1 MPRRFMSVML
11 ACDALRADETIYGDG
26 LNLSSSAPATPVG
39 SNCRLCVRRE
49 CAYREEDPIIDA

>member
-1 MPRRFMSVML
+1 MPTGWTL
-11 ACDALRADETIYGDG
+11 A
-26 LNLSSSAPATPVG
+26 SSAPATPVG